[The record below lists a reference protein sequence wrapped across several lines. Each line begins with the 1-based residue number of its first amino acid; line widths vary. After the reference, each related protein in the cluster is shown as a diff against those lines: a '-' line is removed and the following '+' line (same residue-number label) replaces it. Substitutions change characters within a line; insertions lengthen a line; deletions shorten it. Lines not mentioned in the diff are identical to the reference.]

1 MSFHVARAVYAAL
14 ALSSLAAGTATLAAD
29 AATSTGAGP
38 AYPTRPIRLIVPYP
52 PGGSTDPTA
61 RAYGTWI
68 SEKLGVPVVIDNRP
82 GAGATIGHA
91 LGAKAPPDGY
101 TLLLGTSAGLV

>member
-1 MSFHVARAVYAAL
+1 MHLKLKARLVCAAL
-14 ALSSLAAGTATLAAD
+14 TSIGVVLPAAHAAE
-29 AATSTGAGP
+29 AS
-38 AYPTRPIRLIVPYP
+38 YPNNPIRLIVPYP

-61 RAYGTWI
+61 RAYGQWI
-68 SEKLGVPVVIDNRP
+68 SDKLGVPVVIDNRP

-101 TLLLGTSAGLV
+101 T